1 MKKII
6 YPIIAY
12 IVVCLGVMFFIEQK
26 YDFDWT
32 PAVSKNK
39 NITSKEMPLKTEE
52 IPPVL
57 PKEVVQ
63 EQLLNEEINY
73 PFLEQEPIEMTAQTE
88 ISTEETNNNVAE
100 EENISEENNLYGEN
114 PAQELENPTTTEEE
128 IPVLQEEESL
138 IPQENPA
145 FAENG
150 LVDIETLPI
159 KVFLDIRYA
168 TTDNFT
174 DKQLYEKPK
183 CYLKKPAAEALAKAV
198 EYALEIKE
206 PFYLCI
212 YDCYRPSSVQKIMLE
227 STDKP
232 GYLAKVSNHSRGMA
246 VDLGPCD
253 MYGQPFSTP
262 TDFDTFSEFSGAYV
276 NSEKIS
282 PTAIKNRTALQE
294 VMKKAGFLP
303 ISNEWWHFDY
313 KGAKN
318 EEVLDI
324 KF

>member
-6 YPIIAY
+6 YTIVAY
-12 IVVCLGVMFFIEQK
+12 IVVCLGAMFFIEQK

-39 NITSKEMPLKTEE
+39 NITSEEMPLKTEE

-57 PKEVVQ
+57 PKEVMK
-63 EQLLNEEINY
+63 EQSLNEEIFT
-73 PFLEQEPIEMTAQTE
+73 PFLEQEPIGMEEQTE
-88 ISTEETNNNVAE
+88 ISTDETNNNLAE
-100 EENISEENNLYGEN
+100 EENVSGENNLSGEN
-114 PAQELENPTTTEEE
+114 PASESENQTISEEE
-128 IPVLQEEESL
+128 NPVLQEEEPL
-138 IPQENPA
+138 APQENPA
-145 FAENG
+145 FAEKG

-174 DKQLYEKPK
+174 DKQLYDKPK
-183 CYLKKPAAEALAKAV
+183 CYLKEPAAEALAKAV

-206 PFYLCI
+206 PFYLCL
-212 YDCYRPSSVQKIMLE
+212 YDCYRPASVQKIMLE

-253 MYGQPFSTP
+253 SQGQPFLTP

-276 NSEKIS
+276 TSEKIS
-282 PTAIKNRTALQE
+282 PTAIKNRTALQD
-294 VMKKAGFLP
+294 VMKKAGFSP

>member
-12 IVVCLGVMFFIEQK
+12 IVVCLGAMFFIEQK

-39 NITSKEMPLKTEE
+39 KITSEEISLKKEE

-63 EQLLNEEINY
+63 EQLLNEEIVK
-73 PFLEQEPIEMTAQTE
+73 PFLEQEPIEMEERAE
-88 ISTEETNNNVAE
+88 ISSDETNNNLAE
-100 EENISEENNLYGEN
+100 EENVSGENNLSAEN
-114 PAQELENPTTTEEE
+114 PVPESENQTATEEE
-128 IPVLQEEESL
+128 PLA
-138 IPQENPA
+138 PQEDPA
-145 FAENG
+145 FAQKG

-174 DKQLYEKPK
+174 DKQLYDKPK

-198 EYALEIKE
+198 EYALEIEE
-206 PFYLCI
+206 PFYLCL
-212 YDCYRPSSVQKIMLE
+212 YDCYRPASVQKIMLE

-253 MYGQPFSTP
+253 SQGQPFLTP

-276 NSEKIS
+276 TEKIS
-282 PTAIKNRTALQE
+282 PTAIKNRTSLQE
-294 VMKKAGFLP
+294 VMKKAGFSP

>member
-1 MKKII
+1 MKKVI
-6 YPIIAY
+6 YTMVAY
-12 IVVCLGVMFFIEQK
+12 IVVCLGAMFFIEQK
-26 YDFDWT
+26 YNFDWT
-32 PAVSKNK
+32 PFVSKNK
-39 NITSKEMPLKTEE
+39 NITNEQMLLKTEE

-57 PKEVVQ
+57 PEKEKS
-63 EQLLNEEINY
+63 LLKEEL
-73 PFLEQEPIEMTAQTE
+73 PPMFLEQEPIELTEQTE
-88 ISTEETNNNVAE
+88 TSVEEVND
-100 EENISEENNLYGEN
+100 Y
-114 PAQELENPTTTEEE
+114 TEEE
-128 IPVLQEEESL
+128 TISEEESL
-138 IPQENPA
+138 VENENQIAEEEEMIPQEDPA
-145 FAENG
+145 FAQKD
-150 LVDIETLPI
+150 LVDIESLPI

-183 CYLKKPAAEALAKAV
+183 CYLKKPAAEALVKAV

-206 PFYLCI
+206 PFYFCI
-212 YDCYRPSSVQKIMLE
+212 YDCYRPASVQKIMLE
-227 STDKP
+227 STDTP

-253 MYGQPFSTP
+253 SQGQPFLTP

-282 PTAIKNRTALQE
+282 PTAIKNRTALQD
-294 VMKKAGFLP
+294 VMKKAGFSP

-313 KGAKN
+313 KDAKN

>member
-12 IVVCLGVMFFIEQK
+12 IVVCLGAMFFIEQK

-39 NITSKEMPLKTEE
+39 KITSEEISLKKEE

-63 EQLLNEEINY
+63 EQLLNEEIVK
-73 PFLEQEPIEMTAQTE
+73 PFLEQEPIEMEERAE
-88 ISTEETNNNVAE
+88 ISSDETNNNLAE
-100 EENISEENNLYGEN
+100 EENVSGENNLSAEN
-114 PAQELENPTTTEEE
+114 PVPESENQTATEEE
-128 IPVLQEEESL
+128 PLA
-138 IPQENPA
+138 PQEDPA
-145 FAENG
+145 FAQKG

-174 DKQLYEKPK
+174 DKQLYDKPK

-198 EYALEIKE
+198 EYALEIEE
-206 PFYLCI
+206 PFYLCL
-212 YDCYRPSSVQKIMLE
+212 YDCYRPASVQKIMLE

-253 MYGQPFSTP
+253 SQGQPFLTP

-276 NSEKIS
+276 TEKIS
-282 PTAIKNRTALQE
+282 PTAIKNRTSLQE
-294 VMKKAGFLP
+294 VMKKAGFSP

-313 KGAKN
+313 KDAKN